1 MTQPS
6 TRVPVIGA
14 GYAELLFTMRLA
26 GKVARQ
32 HAHIY
37 HFERYWPG
45 LFVWTGKRRY
55 ETAQRHKQAREQQHA
70 MHLHHVY

>member
-1 MTQPS
+1 MAQPS

-14 GYAELLFTMRLA
+14 GYAELLFTMPWLA
-26 GKVARQ
+26 KWPGSMP
-32 HAHIY
+32 IY

-55 ETAQRHKQAREQQHA
+55 ETAQRHKQAREQQLA